1 MKRYFRFGAFIIV
14 ALIVGLAG
22 PSLNADQK
30 SLQSLAET
38 ICAEGHPFPTSK
50 LFELFELEVPFL
62 ILTDGPEMMAAP
74 APQCRNFQPAE
85 NEAFF
90 LVLGHRSA
98 KGTATFFVTSA
109 RGELIQ
115 AARGIAVSSGDQKF
129 VDVDPTNEIRADFEA
144 AKIFWLTWSSSPL
157 S

>member
-1 MKRYFRFGAFIIV
+1 MKRHLQFGVFIV
-14 ALIVGLAG
+14 AALIIGLPG

-30 SLQSLAET
+30 PLQSLAET
-38 ICAEGHPFPTSK
+38 ICAEGQPFPTSK
-50 LFELFELEVPFL
+50 LFELFELEIPFL

-74 APQCRNFQPAE
+74 ASQCRNYQPAE

-90 LVLGHRSA
+90 LVLGHRSV

-109 RGELIQ
+109 RGELMH
-115 AARGIAVSSGDQKF
+115 AARGIAASSGDLNF

-144 AKIFWLTWSSSPL
+144 AKIFWLTWSGSPL
-157 S
+157 